1 MLAGEDSIAFFSD
14 DELRELLSGPLLL
27 DGTAARAVA
36 ARGFAKELGVTP
48 ETREYRF
55 SCEENCL
62 TGEPVTFMN
71 DFISPFLAVNS
82 EKTVMISKL
91 MTTPF
96 RGSPEASFVAP
107 GVTLFKNALG
117 GTVAVFARHL
127 KMSPINHQSP
137 GHRRLL
143 LQVLDRLNGK
153 PLPYVVMELQNIYV
167 LHGKM
172 EDGAD
177 FLSVFN
183 LNFDPLNSIH
193 LRVQKRVTEILELTP
208 EGIWKP
214 LEWTQNDVKLEIAK
228 RLIDY
233 EAAILKIRTT
243 EAVVQ

>member
-1 MLAGEDSIAFFSD
+1 M
-14 DELRELLSGPLLL
+14 
-27 DGTAARAVA
+27 
-36 ARGFAKELGVTP
+36 
-48 ETREYRF
+48 
-55 SCEENCL
+55 
-62 TGEPVTFMN
+62 
-71 DFISPFLAVNS
+71 
-82 EKTVMISKL
+82 
-91 MTTPF
+91 
-96 RGSPEASFVAP
+96 
-107 GVTLFKNALG
+107 
-117 GTVAVFARHL
+117 
-127 KMSPINHQSP
+127 
-137 GHRRLL
+137 
-143 LQVLDRLNGK
+143 NGK